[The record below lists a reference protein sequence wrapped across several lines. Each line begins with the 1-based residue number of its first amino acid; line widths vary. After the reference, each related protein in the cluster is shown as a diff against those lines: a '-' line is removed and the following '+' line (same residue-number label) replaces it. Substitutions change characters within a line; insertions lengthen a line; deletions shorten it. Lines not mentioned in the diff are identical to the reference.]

1 MMIAQ
6 GITVE
11 ISINF
16 GHLFG
21 CIIICGVRDDLYGL
35 IQ

>member
-6 GITVE
+6 GINE

-16 GHLFG
+16 SHLFG